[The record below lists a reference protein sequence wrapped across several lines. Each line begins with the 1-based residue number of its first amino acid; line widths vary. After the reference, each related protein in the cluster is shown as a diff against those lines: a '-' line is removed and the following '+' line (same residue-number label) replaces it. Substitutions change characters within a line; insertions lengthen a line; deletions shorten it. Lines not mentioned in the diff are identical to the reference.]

1 MFGAALVVHATSTTS
16 YTPPYIQYT
25 MYTDCHGMSRGPIFK
40 GNGSPLPPG
49 KREKSSSIELL
60 KCPYNG
66 GYYCHCCGDLA
77 WVFLQCY
84 QLTWTPS
91 SAVHAPAYSQVE
103 YSGVWSASGNAS
115 RLIRALFCQ
124 PYMYRHTRTAETH
137 STHHVLFHHPRCSC
151 MHLHIP
157 PQVPTTCRSYQST
170 CIYVPMYWN
179 LKL

>member
-77 WVFLQCY
+77 WVFYNVINWLE
-84 QLTWTPS
+84 P
-91 SAVHAPAYSQVE
+91 HQVL
-103 YSGVWSASGNAS
+103 Y
-115 RLIRALFCQ
+115 
-124 PYMYRHTRTAETH
+124 
-137 STHHVLFHHPRCSC
+137 
-151 MHLHIP
+151 MHLHTHKWNIAGFGLPVVMHLDWFEHSFANLICIGTPAQLKPIP
-157 PQVPTTCRSYQST
+157 HIMCSSITRDAAACTFTYPPKFQQHAVLINLHVYTCP
-170 CIYVPMYWN
+170 CIGT
-179 LKL
+179 